1 MNSDERILQVLE
13 NSACLSKG
21 QLLGYIKHTLYPEE
35 LRAVELHLSGCPICN
50 DALDGLELQANVD
63 ELLSSMVPPVL
74 PAIAPKEKPKEKK
87 EVAPVIKVEKT
98 PAAPKAAEV
107 PEPANSEAA
116 DVRRPFSWKRPLGIA
131 AALAIG
137 FSALWYFEFRPKDN
151 NEIAANTEAET
162 EVPATGSN
170 AENRQI
176 AAAPAME
183 QAKETALADAVKAKD
198 SSIAKKE
205 DKTKVRKDTISA
217 APVMAARQAVP
228 EPAAAA
234 ERKEDT
240 QARDKAEQ
248 MAAKAAVARSKEK
261 EESPKKEELS
271 DYENGLKLYKQNQ
284 YASALLYLKQAEGDE
299 NNPRHWDAVFY
310 SALCNKYLGKDRR
323 ARKQFER
330 IIKADGSYKKA
341 AQKQL
346 DEMKNKE

>member
-50 DALDGLELQANVD
+50 DALDGLEMQANVE
-63 ELLSSMVPPVL
+63 ELLASLVPPVL
-74 PAIAPKEKPKEKK
+74 PAIAQKEKPKEKK
-87 EVAPVIKVEKT
+87 EAVPVIKVEKT
-98 PAAPKAAEV
+98 PVAPKAAEV
-107 PEPANSEAA
+107 SERE
-116 DVRRPFSWKRPLGIA
+116 DNDSTYTRKPFSWKRPLGIA

-151 NEIAANTEAET
+151 KEIAGNNMEEEA
-162 EVPATGSN
+162 PATDAGN
-170 AENRQI
+170 ENRQI
-176 AAAPAME
+176 AAAPAMSE
-183 QAKETALADAVKAKD
+183 AKETALLADAAKPKD
-198 SSIAKKE
+198 SSLLVKKE
-205 DKTKVRKDTISA
+205 DKAKVRKDTANI
-217 APVMAARQAVP
+217 APVMAARQAMTEQV
-228 EPAAAA
+228 AAD
-234 ERKEDT
+234 RQKDT
-240 QARDKAEQ
+240 QADNKAEQ
-248 MAAKAAVARSKEK
+248 LAAKTAAARSKEK
-261 EESPKKEELS
+261 DESPKKEEPS
-271 DYENGLKLYKQNQ
+271 DYETGLKLYKQNQ

-299 NNPRHWDAVFY
+299 NNPKHWDAVFY

-346 DEMKNKE
+346 DEMKAKD